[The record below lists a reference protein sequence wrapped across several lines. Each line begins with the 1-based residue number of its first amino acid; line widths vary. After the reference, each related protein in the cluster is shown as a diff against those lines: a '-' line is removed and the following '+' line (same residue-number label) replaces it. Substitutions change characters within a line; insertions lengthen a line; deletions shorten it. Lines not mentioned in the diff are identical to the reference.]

1 MNTKK
6 LKVLKVVNTIVLIIA
21 IALLAT
27 GLYECLFSAIVYDGS
42 GSFNK
47 SDAVIAYAVT
57 YGVSSA
63 IFGECFLLSK
73 AKSKSTT
80 NLMINRDE
88 AVAFVYS
95 F

>member
-1 MNTKK
+1 MNPKK
-6 LKVLKVVNTIVLIIA
+6 LKALKVVNTIVLIIA

-27 GLYECLFSAIVYDGS
+27 GIYECIFAAIVYDGS

-63 IFGECFLLSK
+63 IFWGVFLLSK

-80 NLMINRDE
+80 NLMINRDK
-88 AVAFVYS
+88 AIAFVYS

>member
-1 MNTKK
+1 MNPKK

-27 GLYECLFSAIVYDGS
+27 GIYECIFAAIVYDGS

-63 IFGECFLLSK
+63 IFWGVFFII
-73 AKSKSTT
+73 KSKIKKYDKL
-80 NLMINRDE
+80 ND
-88 AVAFVYS
+88 
-95 F
+95 

>member
-1 MNTKK
+1 MNPKK

-27 GLYECLFSAIVYDGS
+27 GIYECLFAAIIYDGS

-57 YGVSSA
+57 YGVASA
-63 IFGECFLLSK
+63 IFWGVFFII
-73 AKSKSTT
+73 KSKIKKYDK
-80 NLMINRDE
+80 LDD
-88 AVAFVYS
+88 
-95 F
+95 

>member
-6 LKVLKVVNTIVLIIA
+6 LKVLKVVNTIILIVA

-27 GLYECLFSAIVYDGS
+27 GIYGCMFSAFVYDGS

-57 YGVSSA
+57 FGVPSGVFWVLFF
-63 IFGECFLLSK
+63 II
-73 AKSKSTT
+73 KSKIKKYDK
-80 NLMINRDE
+80 LDD
-88 AVAFVYS
+88 
-95 F
+95 

>member
-27 GLYECLFSAIVYDGS
+27 GIYECLFAAFVYDES
-42 GSFNK
+42 GSLNK

-63 IFGECFLLSK
+63 IFWGVFFII
-73 AKSKSTT
+73 KSKIKKYDK
-80 NLMINRDE
+80 LDD
-88 AVAFVYS
+88 
-95 F
+95 